1 MYTKSGYFPIFLY
14 FIYFSAAKT
23 VSMVGKC
30 FLDFCHPDDR
40 DVVRNH
46 FSSTLREQQHISSV
60 YRMTGLV
67 GNNNG
72 SIHQVISRVFFFFNF
87 LKECMYFDFTN
98 FFIRIY

>member
-1 MYTKSGYFPIFLY
+1 MILTSFT
-14 FIYFSAAKT
+14 AAKT

-40 DVVRNH
+40 DLVRNH
-46 FSSTLREQQHISSV
+46 FSRTLGDQQHISSV

-72 SIHQVISRVFFFFNF
+72 SIHQRLNNVLHVQTKSRYHKAVNHGGK
-87 LKECMYFDFTN
+87 LL
-98 FFIRIY
+98 I

>member
-72 SIHQVISRVFFFFNF
+72 SIHQVISRVFFLNFF
-87 LKECMYFDFTN
+87 KECMYFDFTN